1 MCYYLLAALD
11 LILYLSISFALEGVG
26 MRKEQ
31 DPESRDGEENSLED
45 EEERT
50 LLFK

>member
-1 MCYYLLAALD
+1 MRYYLLAALD
-11 LILYLSISFALEGVG
+11 LILYLSIYFLLEGVG
-26 MRKEQ
+26 IRKEQ
-31 DPESRDGEENSLED
+31 DPESGDGEENSLED